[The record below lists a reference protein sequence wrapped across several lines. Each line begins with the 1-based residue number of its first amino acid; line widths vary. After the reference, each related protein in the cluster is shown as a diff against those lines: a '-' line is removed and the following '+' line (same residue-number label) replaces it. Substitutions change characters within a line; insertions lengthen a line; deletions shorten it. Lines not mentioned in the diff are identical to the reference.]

1 MKQRLVGVVD
11 QLFHY
16 PVKSMLGETLAE
28 FEVGANGVIGDRAWG
43 LREHNGRIASAK
55 KWANLFEFHAMY
67 EAAPSLATSAPVRIT
82 LPDGRHIRTA
92 DPDASAILSA
102 QLGRPV
108 TLEHTRPDERARGE
122 IDPRTIF
129 GDVGVA
135 RVMPQFTAATLP
147 DTFGLYRGSF
157 FDSAPIHLLAT
168 GSLAYLRSLIGD
180 DAQTDPR
187 RFRPNIVVD
196 TAQGSQGAGESAS
209 RGQSQRFV
217 EDEWLDGELRIG
229 EHVRIITMRAALRCV
244 MTTHRQTDLAR
255 DPRILRATAQ
265 HHQAHLGVFAAIGAP
280 GIVRVGDPVWL
291 TM

>member
-1 MKQRLVGVVD
+1 MKQRQVGVVE
-11 QLFHY
+11 QLFRY
-16 PVKSMLGETLAE
+16 PVKSMLGESLAE
-28 FEVGANGVIGDRAWG
+28 FEVGENGVIGDRAWG
-43 LREHNGRIASAK
+43 LRERNGRIASAK
-55 KWANLFEFHAMY
+55 KWANLFEFTATY
-67 EAAPSLATSAPVRIT
+67 ETPPSLATFASVTIT
-82 LPDGRHIRTA
+82 LPDGRQLRTA

-102 QLGRPV
+102 QLGRSV
-108 TLEHTRPDERARGE
+108 TLERARPDERARGE
-122 IDPRTIF
+122 IDPQTIF
-129 GDVGVA
+129 GDVGVE

-168 GSLAYLRSLIGD
+168 GSLAHLRSLIGD

-196 TAQGSQGAGESAS
+196 TGANQAS
-209 RGQSQRFV
+209 FI

-229 EHVRIITMRAALRCV
+229 EHLRIVAMRAALRCV
-244 MTTHRQTDLAR
+244 MTTHRQSDLAR

-265 HHQAHLGVFAAIGAP
+265 HHQARLGVFAAIGAP

-291 TM
+291 ATE